1 MLVRLSEA
9 ASSTPDAAPVT
20 APPSAGERG
29 AAPGGPSFASVLRRF
44 VRDADHGQ
52 ATVGAL
58 LRSAAGGDLSD
69 GQLIALQAGAYR
81 YSEVIDVASR
91 LVDRATGA
99 IKTVLQG
106 GGQ

>member
-1 MLVRLSEA
+1 
-9 ASSTPDAAPVT
+9 
-20 APPSAGERG
+20 
-29 AAPGGPSFASVLRRF
+29 VLRRF

-52 ATVGAL
+52 AVVGAL
-58 LRSAAGGDLSD
+58 IRSAAGGDLSA

-99 IKTVLQG
+99 VKTVLQG